1 MCQKNPLAPSRAP
14 MRSIFPTMKLTF
26 TVLAAALVLR
36 SRAGGGI
43 VSKEI
48 FQGGSQTKLL
58 MPEGTWEPVDSYPLK
73 CPSNE
78 FSCTQIKNTTRFY
91 EFSASRNLRTVD
103 VSTIFKPQ
111 NVTFV
116 GDSYS
121 RALHGAFIC
130 LLESMN
136 FSLRLVNTSTPCE
149 GAQCTW
155 EHGVR
160 MHRVSSPHLS
170 EHFFVAFI
178 WSPFLAKVS
187 LREVYKKGHPEYK
200 RLVIID
206 TSVFLGGQK
215 SALLHDMH
223 RTGGLCIIYAEHH
236 WQYRTKKKT
245 YAFWD
250 ENSWMWVAP
259 SPLVQQRARET
270 AIRELDRLR
279 GLKTVEITEQSGTYM
294 MRPTYL
300 LPESVLIGPPVE
312 HRVQGHWCTEMITYS
327 VLLHILKLGV

>member
-1 MCQKNPLAPSRAP
+1 
-14 MRSIFPTMKLTF
+14 
-26 TVLAAALVLR
+26 VL
-36 SRAGGGI
+36 GGGGLF
-43 VSKEI
+43 SKEI

-58 MPEGTWEPVDSYPLK
+58 IPEGTWEPVDSYPLK
-73 CPSNE
+73 CPSDE
-78 FSCTQIKNTTRFY
+78 FSCTRIKNTTRFY

-116 GDSYS
+116 GDSFS

-130 LLESMN
+130 LLKGMN
-136 FSLRLVNTSTPCE
+136 FSLRKVNTQIPCE
-149 GAQCTW
+149 GTQCTW
-155 EHGVR
+155 EHGVV
-160 MHRVSSPHLS
+160 MHRVSSPHLR
-170 EHFFVAFI
+170 EQFFVTFI

-187 LREVYKKGHPEYK
+187 VREVYKKGHPEYK
-200 RLVIID
+200 RLVIMD

-223 RTGGLCIIYAEHH
+223 RTGGLCIMYAEKH
-236 WQYRTKKKT
+236 WGDTKK

-259 SPLVQQRARET
+259 PSPLVQQRAREI

-279 GLKTVEITEQSGTYM
+279 GLKTVELTTDSGKYM

-300 LPESVLIGPPVE
+300 LPESVLKPPVE
-312 HRVQGHWCTEMITYS
+312 HLVQNHWCTEMITYS